1 MNELQLHDRLSAL
14 AADLAPD
21 ADPYAQVDGARA
33 LHRRRRRTRIGMAG
47 AAAAVAALVVAV
59 PTAVG
64 SLSAPE
70 QGDVAR
76 PTPSADPL
84 RGPAAA
90 VRSAM
95 AWWEADGTVPDP
107 ELGRR
112 PCSDV
117 AEVLTVDSRYEIE
130 PRRRP
135 RGSTTT
141 ACVWST
147 DGSGSTPPEARVDLT
162 LSVAPDLDA
171 AALMA
176 RLDPDAGCPW
186 TILFRDRSPNVLRVC
201 DADVGQ
207 RQWELTVVD
216 DDGTGAWV
224 MTAAVGDDVRAGFDV
239 GARSVAALWGI
250 VPSFVPQPTGEE
262 EEQREASLR
271 RGEAVDEGL
280 RALSARPDP
289 RLSARPDS
297 MECRDGTAALSGPLG
312 PGLTLV
318 TDRPDAGLM
327 HCAWVAEP
335 AGAPV
340 TVSVRFLEG
349 VDGGKL
355 GDVAAGAVMDG
366 DFHGTENASAGCI
379 AVPVTAEGVRSSL
392 AACDLSGRT
401 QLVLG
406 IEDAGGAGVWVL
418 LADVP
423 RDSALDAASALVLVV
438 GAAEQAW

>member
-1 MNELQLHDRLSAL
+1 VNELQLHERLSAL
-14 AADLAPD
+14 AADLASD
-21 ADPYAQVDGARA
+21 ADPYAQADGARA
-33 LHRRRRRTRIGMAG
+33 LHRRRRRTRIGVAG
-47 AAAAVAALVVAV
+47 AAAVVAAIVVGV

-64 SLSAPE
+64 GLSAPDR
-70 QGDVAR
+70 GDVAR
-76 PTPSADPL
+76 PSPSSDPL
-84 RGPAAA
+84 RGSADA
-90 VRSAM
+90 VRSAL
-95 AWWEADGTVPDP
+95 AWWEADGAVPDP

-112 PCSDV
+112 PCSDA
-117 AEVLTVDSRYEIE
+117 AEVLPVDSGLEME
-130 PRRRP
+130 PSLQP

-147 DGSGSTPPEARVDLT
+147 DGSGNTPPEARVDLT

-171 AALMA
+171 HPVMA
-176 RLDPDAGCPW
+176 GLDEDAGCPG

-201 DADVGQ
+201 ESDGQ
-207 RQWELTVVD
+207 QLWELTVVD

-224 MTAAVGDDVRAGFDV
+224 MTAAVGDDVSAGFDV
-239 GARSVAALWGI
+239 GARSVATLWGI
-250 VPSFVPQPTGEE
+250 VPTFVPEPSAEE
-262 EEQREASLR
+262 VQEASR
-271 RGEAVDEGL
+271 RVNEAVDEGL

-289 RLSARPDS
+289 RLYARPGS

-312 PGLTLV
+312 PELTLV

-327 HCAWVAEP
+327 DCAWVAEP

-340 TVSVRFLEG
+340 TVSIRFLEG

-355 GDVAAGAVMDG
+355 ADVTAGAVMDS
-366 DFHGTENASAGCI
+366 DFHGTETVSAGCFS
-379 AVPVTAEGVRSSL
+379 VPVTAEGVGSSL
-392 AACDLSGRT
+392 AACDLSGGT

-423 RDSALDAASALVLVV
+423 PDSPLDAASALVLVV